1 MVAYLEEEENMKIQ
15 FTTLL
20 LAGLLAATTA
30 HAKLPYNEIEDL
42 RGHKILVTQLAGTSY
57 KQKSASKATKEAVE
71 FLFLGATDIWVIGE
85 NSVRAVRTPALGS
98 NEFEW
103 DGGNDRI
110 YQIPAY
116 PADNDHSPVKG
127 FVYDANSGSKMGTF
141 QLFHRPSKWRKGK
154 NVSGRWVGEMGFPGG
169 YGAQLSLNVAST
181 VQQTSGCTDGSS
193 PARVAVLGY
202 GYQDASLSHC
212 EKGFFPHGDYYS
224 QFFVW
229 DDSHDRLWFVVLNGD
244 VTPNGQILQGRVET
258 FELLG
263 QGGWSEGLFILG
275 RPPVFHP

>member
-1 MVAYLEEEENMKIQ
+1 MKIT

-20 LAGLLAATTA
+20 MAGVLAVTTA
-30 HAKLPYNEIEDL
+30 HAKLPYDEIDDL
-42 RGHKILVTQLAGTSY
+42 GGQKTLVTHLSNVAS
-57 KQKSASKATKEAVE
+57 KQKTSQKATKERVE
-71 FLFLGATDIWVIGE
+71 FLFLGATDIWVIGDQ
-85 NSVRAVRTPALGS
+85 SVRSVRTPGLGS
-98 NEFEW
+98 NQFEW

-110 YQIPAY
+110 YEIPAY
-116 PADNDHSPVKG
+116 PADNNHSPVKG
-127 FVYDANSGSKMGTF
+127 LVYDANSGAQIGTF
-141 QLFHRPSKWRKGK
+141 QLFHRPSKWRHKK
-154 NVSGRWVGEMGFPGG
+154 SAAGRWVGEMAFPGG

-212 EKGFFPHGDYYS
+212 EKGYFPHGDYYT

-263 QGGWSEGLFILG
+263 AGGWSEGLFILG
-275 RPPVFHP
+275 RPPIFHP